1 MYDTYEESFYYD
13 EPSSV
18 NSDVSGEI
26 VGLGLGLG
34 TGLIA
39 TILSGI
45 LFLIARFDLLSSSL
59 LALLF
64 YLLTYKQ
71 GWDKLVYI
79 IGVIAIIAVS
89 MALQHFVKVF
99 RVIYGLFTCI
109 ITSLLGP
116 AFIGYDSD
124 AKLYLIMA
132 VCFGVSAIWGFISW
146 RCIIKK

>member
-1 MYDTYEESFYYD
+1 MYDKYEESFYYD

-89 MALQHFVKVF
+89 MALQHFVKIF
-99 RVIYGLFTCI
+99 RVIYVLFASI
-109 ITSLLGP
+109 VVSIMGP
-116 AFIGYDSD
+116 VFIGYDSPE
-124 AKLYLIMA
+124 KMYLIMT
-132 VCFGVSAIWGFISW
+132 VCFVVSAIWGFISW

>member
-1 MYDTYEESFYYD
+1 MYDEYEESFYYD

-18 NSDVSGEI
+18 NSDVSGEV

>member
-1 MYDTYEESFYYD
+1 MYDDYEESFYYD
-13 EPSSV
+13 KPSSV

-71 GWDKLVYI
+71 GWDKPVYI

-132 VCFGVSAIWGFISW
+132 VCFGVSAIWGIISW

>member
-1 MYDTYEESFYYD
+1 MYDEYEESFYYD

-71 GWDKLVYI
+71 GWDKPVYI

-99 RVIYGLFTCI
+99 RVIYGLFTCV

>member
-1 MYDTYEESFYYD
+1 M
-13 EPSSV
+13 
-18 NSDVSGEI
+18 
-26 VGLGLGLG
+26 GLGLGLG

>member
-1 MYDTYEESFYYD
+1 MYDKYEESFYDD
-13 EPSSV
+13 EPTPV

-64 YLLTYKQ
+64 
-71 GWDKLVYI
+71 
-79 IGVIAIIAVS
+79 
-89 MALQHFVKVF
+89 
-99 RVIYGLFTCI
+99 
-109 ITSLLGP
+109 
-116 AFIGYDSD
+116 
-124 AKLYLIMA
+124 
-132 VCFGVSAIWGFISW
+132 
-146 RCIIKK
+146 

>member
-1 MYDTYEESFYYD
+1 MYDEYEDSFYYD

>member
-1 MYDTYEESFYYD
+1 MKNLFI
-13 EPSSV
+13 
-18 NSDVSGEI
+18 EI
-26 VGLGLGLG
+26 LCLGLGLG

>member
-1 MYDTYEESFYYD
+1 MYDEYEDSFYYD

-18 NSDVSGEI
+18 NSDVSGEV

>member
-1 MYDTYEESFYYD
+1 MYDEYEDSFYYD

-18 NSDVSGEI
+18 NSDVSGEV

-39 TILSGI
+39 TILSGV

-64 YLLTYKQ
+64 YILTYRQ
-71 GWDKLVYI
+71 GWDKPVYI
-79 IGVIAIIAVS
+79 VGAIAIIAIS
-89 MALQHFVKVF
+89 MALQHFVKIF
-99 RVIYGLFTCI
+99 RVIYVLFASVVLSI
-109 ITSLLGP
+109 MGP
-116 AFIGYDSD
+116 VFIGYDSPG
-124 AKLYLIMA
+124 KMYLIMA

>member
-1 MYDTYEESFYYD
+1 MYDDYEESFYYD
-13 EPSSV
+13 KPSSV

-71 GWDKLVYI
+71 GWDKPVYI
-79 IGVIAIIAVS
+79 VGVIAIIAVS

>member
-1 MYDTYEESFYYD
+1 MYDEYEESFYYD

>member
-1 MYDTYEESFYYD
+1 MYDEYEDSFYYD

-18 NSDVSGEI
+18 NSDVSGEV

-39 TILSGI
+39 TILSGV

-64 YLLTYKQ
+64 YILTYRQ
-71 GWDKLVYI
+71 GWDKPVYI
-79 IGVIAIIAVS
+79 VGVIAIIAVS

-99 RVIYGLFTCI
+99 RVIYGLFTCV

-124 AKLYLIMA
+124 AKLYSIMA